1 MMRAINNKKNV
12 KIFSL
17 IIAVIFI
24 LGIGGLAYTQ
34 MSTPG
39 TTGSSTVGVID
50 TSRMM
55 SPENPIFIK
64 AANDFM
70 TYRNQVSTDAQAKI
84 DAAPDDATK
93 QQIAEEAQTNIAKRD
108 QEIAKEVQDKAME
121 AAKAVGESK
130 GLSVIMAKDSVL
142 YGGVDITEQVL
153 KKMAADAQ

>member
-39 TTGSSTVGVID
+39 ATGSSTVGVID